1 MHEDRIL
8 ELIRQRRDHQ
18 RSRLRSFE
26 RRGLFVIALVA
37 AVGVGICMLVGGS
50 MSEVWGSML
59 LSGLFVIVTG
69 LLLAA
74 LLFAGATVFPLDG
87 RHLFHSGRSERA
99 VGWDRWLTDK
109 GFEGR
114 PLADFRSLLPE
125 APKPEVSP
133 EADEDEGASEEI
145 TAEEGTDGE
154 ESAEAEP
161 AVFVQPPP
169 PPMTEAEKI
178 TYTRQ
183 RLSDFLAE
191 TVLDGQN
198 LDLSVDPLLRA
209 EVMDYWSI
217 WFIAERSAG
226 LLRRAFT
233 MALLA
238 LVLGGLTSIQLSEEI
253 ASSTQSSRGGA
264 DGGKS
269 GKSGKSGKGGGGP
282 DSEGGKSGKGG
293 GLDSEG
299 GKSGKGGKGGGLE
312 GGLEGGKS
320 GKGGKGGNQEGGG
333 EPEPGSKAG
342 KAGGQDGD
350 APSGGPGSGGSL

>member
-8 ELIRQRRDHQ
+8 DLIRQRRDHQ
-18 RSRLRSFE
+18 RSRLYSLE

-37 AVGVGICMLVGGS
+37 AVGVGVSMMVGGN

-59 LSGLFVIVTG
+59 LAGLFVIVTG

-99 VGWDRWLTDK
+99 RGWDRWLTDK

-114 PLADFRSLLPE
+114 PLEAFRSLLPE
-125 APKPEVSP
+125 PAAVEPSP
-133 EADEDEGASEEI
+133 EEAEDSAGESSPDGGAAEGSDTEE
-145 TAEEGTDGE
+145 TAEAAGP
-154 ESAEAEP
+154 P
-161 AVFVQPPP
+161 AAPAP
-169 PPMTEAEKI
+169 PPMTEEEKLAH
-178 TYTRQ
+178 TRQ

-191 TVLDGQN
+191 TVLDGQR

-209 EVMDYWSI
+209 EVMDYWSA
-217 WFIAERSAG
+217 WFVAERSAG
-226 LLRRAFT
+226 LLRRALS

-253 ASSTQSSRGGA
+253 ASSATSSLGAGGK
-264 DGGKS
+264 GGKS
-269 GKSGKSGKGGGGP
+269 GKSGKGGKAGGPDSEGGKSGKGGGP

-293 GLDSEG
+293 
-299 GKSGKGGKGGGLE
+299 KSGLE

-320 GKGGKGGNQEGGG
+320 GKGGKSGLEGGG
-333 EPEPGSKAG
+333 APEPKAG
-342 KAGGQDGD
+342 KAGRGGQGE
-350 APSGGPGSGGSL
+350 ATPEGGSSGAL